1 VKNICLGYATH
12 TGRSHAMYAHARID
26 RKDTLRFPS
35 WGCGLSLGGRHTYQ
49 LCSCRCICSGY
60 RIERSEE

>member
-1 VKNICLGYATH
+1 MSRMHMSEENGISRFMSHKATLYCEKYMSQICIATH

-35 WGCGLSLGGRHTYQ
+35 
-49 LCSCRCICSGY
+49 
-60 RIERSEE
+60 